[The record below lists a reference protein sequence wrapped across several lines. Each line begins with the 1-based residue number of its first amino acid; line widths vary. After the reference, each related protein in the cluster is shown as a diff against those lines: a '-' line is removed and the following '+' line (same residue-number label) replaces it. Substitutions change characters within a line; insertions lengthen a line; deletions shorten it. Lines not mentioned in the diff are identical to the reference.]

1 MKTYKITEQVKHV
14 EIIKISFDK
23 EDDRVTYSGLVYIK
37 MPKHYFDAMSQILA
51 DNDIDI
57 IIPHM
62 QLSDSNYV
70 IFNHTLVNYE
80 FQLDE
85 LNNTLSLVEK
95 QYSTIITEE

>member
-1 MKTYKITEQVKHV
+1 MKTYKVTEQVKHV
-14 EIIKISFDK
+14 EIIKISLDK
-23 EDDRVTYSGLVYIK
+23 EDDRVAYSGLVYIK

-51 DNDIDI
+51 DNGIDI
-57 IIPHM
+57 IIPNM
-62 QLSDSNYV
+62 LLENSNYV
-70 IFNHTLVNYE
+70 IFHHTLVNYE